1 MLLRYI
7 KEAPI
12 VYAIILINIVVFA
25 IINLQP
31 DVKNILA
38 LWLPIHADYQH
49 WQWLTSIFSHQG
61 IGHLFFNMFALWSFG
76 IAVYYRLGTAK
87 FLVIYLISALAGS
100 ALHLFYADYQ
110 LSQSVAQ
117 LMQYGLSETQIYQQ
131 LAQGTI
137 YAPEQSREIALSA
150 LGEYWQKTIGASGA
164 VFGILTAFARLY
176 PYQRVEFL
184 FIPKPIQ
191 AKYFVSFMVIY
202 EIFAQVSGWSIFG
215 QNIAH
220 LAHIGGAIV
229 GFMLADVCLRLK
241 HHRN

>member
-1 MLLRYI
+1 M
-7 KEAPI
+7 
-12 VYAIILINIVVFA
+12 
-25 IINLQP
+25 
-31 DVKNILA
+31 
-38 LWLPIHADYQH
+38 
-49 WQWLTSIFSHQG
+49 
-61 IGHLFFNMFALWSFG
+61 
-76 IAVYYRLGTAK
+76 
-87 FLVIYLISALAGS
+87 SAFAGS

-164 VFGILTAFARLY
+164 VFGVLTAFARLY
-176 PYQRVEFL
+176 PHHQVEFL

-202 EIFAQVSGWSIFG
+202 ELFAQISGWSILG

-220 LAHIGGAIV
+220 LAHIGGAVV
-229 GFMLADVCLRLK
+229 GFILADLCLRLRK
-241 HHRN
+241 